1 MTHDKHRLLH
11 KSVQSSNHTDIND
24 MEYEKLY
31 VWDLYLLLILFIEMV
46 LLRGEGV
53 GYENTLLRG

>member
-24 MEYEKLY
+24 MESEI
-31 VWDLYLLLILFIEMV
+31 VRVRSLFAV
-46 LLRGEGV
+46 DSFH
-53 GYENTLLRG
+53 